1 MQPSYVFQHRPLTPP
16 RHIKQTHYCSEL
28 DDQVSHLNGQARE
41 RREREEREGREEQ
54 VQLAKEYVSNKK
66 FNDCWFLLSSITINI
81 KALAPWL

>member
-28 DDQVSHLNGQARE
+28 DGQVSHLNGQARE

-54 VQLAKEYVSNKK
+54 VQLAKEYVSNKNLMIAG
-66 FNDCWFLLSSITINI
+66 FYYFL
-81 KALAPWL
+81 